1 MKDRLREAAFNLL
14 GPAIRGKHAVDLFAG
29 TGALGL
35 EALSR
40 GAGFA
45 TLIERHF
52 PTADVIRENARLL
65 GVESQSTVFRGD
77 AFVWGREICAA
88 DSTAPEGIE
97 AMPWVVFCSPPYA
110 FFRDRLDDLCQLLA
124 RCQQATPAD
133 SLLVVESDRSFD
145 PASLPLADSWDTRSY
160 PPSQISIH
168 TVPPRPDEAAQ

>member
-88 DSTAPEGIE
+88 DSTAPAGIE

-124 RCQQATPAD
+124 RCQQAI
-133 SLLVVESDRSFD
+133 VIRVESQKLRQLRPVPFVEPDLTIGPIVTKTPIRRRRY
-145 PASLPLADSWDTRSY
+145 ASLD
-160 PPSQISIH
+160 
-168 TVPPRPDEAAQ
+168 AAAFEFA